1 MDSMRRAAL
10 AGMEVRGQVLGVDL
24 WQVPRQGSA
33 RNMYALEHGPAQSR
47 EIN

>member
-10 AGMEVRGQVLGVDL
+10 AGIEVRGQVLGVDL